1 MVSVGTKR
9 DAIEEIETLIGRVTA
24 RMAVEDDAEQRW
36 LADHCSPEAAR
47 RLPALSVH
55 ALHMLDE
62 IPPESPEDAAVADGA
77 AAAGDAGAAVEV
89 GGAARSVNIVGLAQA
104 TGVPKGTVSKT
115 VSRLV
120 AAGLVARHRLP
131 DNRKE
136 VHLRLTPLGAEIRR
150 AHRGLHEQTTE
161 AMHAF
166 LARYT
171 IDDLAV
177 MARVLDD
184 LSRMPREGVRFRPD
198 LLD

>member
-9 DAIEEIETLIGRVTA
+9 DAIEEIETLIGRVTS

-47 RLPALSVH
+47 KLPALSVH
-55 ALHMLDE
+55 ALHLLDE
-62 IPPESPEDAAVADGA
+62 IPPEAPE
-77 AAAGDAGAAVEV
+77 AAGGV
-89 GGAARSVNIVGLAQA
+89 ARSVNIVGLAQA

-115 VSRLV
+115 VRRLV

-136 VHLRLTPLGAEIRR
+136 VHLRLTPLGAEIQR
-150 AHRGLHEQTTE
+150 AHQGLHEETGE
-161 AMHAF
+161 AMRAF

-171 IDDLAV
+171 PTDLAV
-177 MARVLDD
+177 ITRVLGD
-184 LSRMPREGVRFRPD
+184 LARMPREGVHFRPD